1 VIAYIARRLIHMIP
15 VLFLITLFIFAL
27 VRLVPGDPATS
38 MLGDR
43 ATPDRVERLNKALKL
58 DRPYYVQYVA
68 FMKNLAKGDLGDSI
82 RRREPVRDIVIQRIQ
97 PTIFLSAYTMVIA
110 FLITVPLATAAALKK
125 GQFTDQVV
133 RVFTVLALGLPT
145 YWVGMMLLQFF
156 AVKNR
161 IFPVSGWGEGFFGH
175 LEALFLPSLALA
187 LYLSSLMI
195 RSLRNSILETLE
207 ADYVRTARAKGLG
220 GRQVFVWHVLR
231 NSALSTI
238 TILGINFAFLLG
250 GATITESIFAIPGLG
265 QLIVRSIFDRDYPVI
280 QGVTLAIGVI
290 VLIVTLVTDIIYALL
305 DPRVSYE

>member
-1 VIAYIARRLIHMIP
+1 MIP

-27 VRLVPGDPATS
+27 VRLVPGDPASS

-43 ATPDRVERLNKALKL
+43 ATPDRVEMLNKSLKL
-58 DRPYYVQYVA
+58 DRPYHIQYVA
-68 FMKNLAKGDLGDSI
+68 FMRNLARADLGDSI
-82 RRREPVRDIVIQRIQ
+82 RRREPVRDILIERVQ
-97 PTIFLSAYTMVIA
+97 PTIFLATYTMVIA
-110 FLITVPLATAAALKK
+110 VLITVPLATVAALNK
-125 GQFTDQVV
+125 GRFPDQAV

-161 IFPVSGWGEGFFGH
+161 VFPVSGWGHGFFGH
-175 LEALFLPSLALA
+175 IEALFLPAIALA
-187 LYLSSLMI
+187 LYLSSLMT

-207 ADYVRTARAKGLG
+207 ADYVRTARAKGLT
-220 GRQVFVWHVLR
+220 GRQILTWHVLR

-238 TILGINFAFLLG
+238 TILGLNFAFLLG

-265 QLIVRSIFDRDYPVI
+265 QLIVSSIFNRDYPVI
-280 QGVTLAIGVI
+280 QGVTLAIGII
-290 VLIVTLVTDIIYALL
+290 VLTVTLLTDIVYAML

>member
-1 VIAYIARRLIHMIP
+1 VIAFIARRLVHMIP

-68 FMKNLAKGDLGDSI
+68 FMRNLAKGDLGDSI
-82 RRREPVRDIVIQRIQ
+82 RRREPVRDIIIQRMQ

-110 FLITVPLATAAALKK
+110 VLITVPLATAAALKK

-161 IFPVSGWGEGFFGH
+161 IFPVSGWGHGFFGH

-207 ADYVRTARAKGLG
+207 ADYVRTARAKGLA
-220 GRQVFVWHVLR
+220 GRHIFIWHVLR

-265 QLIVRSIFDRDYPVI
+265 QLIVRAIFDRDYPVI

-290 VLIVTLVTDIIYALL
+290 VLFATLVTDIIYALL
-305 DPRVSYE
+305 DPRVSFE

>member
-1 VIAYIARRLIHMIP
+1 MIP

-27 VRLVPGDPATS
+27 VRLVPGDPASS

-43 ATPDRVERLNKALKL
+43 ATPDRVEMLNKSLKL
-58 DRPYYVQYVA
+58 DRPYHIQYVA
-68 FMKNLAKGDLGDSI
+68 FMRNLARADLGDSI
-82 RRREPVRDIVIQRIQ
+82 RRREPVRDILIERVQ
-97 PTIFLSAYTMVIA
+97 PTIFLATYTMVIA
-110 FLITVPLATAAALKK
+110 VLITVPLATVAALNK
-125 GQFTDQVV
+125 GRFPDQAV

-161 IFPVSGWGEGFFGH
+161 VFPVSGWGHGFFGH
-175 LEALFLPSLALA
+175 IEALFLPAFALA
-187 LYLSSLMI
+187 LYLSSLMT

-207 ADYVRTARAKGLG
+207 ADYVRTARAKGLT
-220 GRQVFVWHVLR
+220 GRQILTWHVLR

-238 TILGINFAFLLG
+238 TILGLNFAFLLG

-265 QLIVRSIFDRDYPVI
+265 QLIVSSIFNRDYPVI
-280 QGVTLAIGVI
+280 QGVTLAIGII
-290 VLIVTLVTDIIYALL
+290 VLTVTLLTDIVYAML